1 MRILILGP
9 GYVGSELAKTL
20 KAPGHPVAAT
30 ARTQEKAEALTSIVD
45 QVLPWNEAT
54 PANFLDPYECLIFTA
69 AATSYTPEN
78 YVETYLKNSQKIA
91 QAATTALNLK
101 QIIYTSSTS
110 VYGPGNGETV
120 TEESPLKGPQVLID
134 TEKTLLAIPKK
145 AVCILRLGEIIG
157 PGRTLEDRLKKQG
170 EKPFPGTGDK
180 PVNLSPL
187 EQSISA
193 VQKAIDLKLAGIY
206 NAVSDL
212 HLPRKAVY
220 KAIAKDLNLPEPTWD
235 PSLPTHHSGNR
246 IVSGDKLNNLI
257 V

>member
-1 MRILILGP
+1 MKILILGP

-20 KAPGHPVAAT
+20 KANGHQVDAT
-30 ARTQEKAEALTSIVD
+30 ARTQEKAKALKEIVD
-45 QVLPWNEAT
+45 QVLLWNEAT
-54 PANFLDPYECLIFTA
+54 PTNFLDPYECLIFTA

-78 YVETYLKNSQKIA
+78 YAETYLKNSQKIA

-110 VYGPGNGETV
+110 VYGPGDGETV
-120 TEESPLKGPQVLID
+120 TEVSPLKGPQVLID
-134 TEKTLLAIPKK
+134 TEKTLLAIPDIT
-145 AVCILRLGEIIG
+145 VCVLRLGEIIG
-157 PGRTLEDRLKKQG
+157 PGRALEDKLKNQG
-170 EKPFPGTGDK
+170 TKPFPGTGEN

-187 EQSISA
+187 NEIVET

-220 KAIAKDLNLPEPTWD
+220 KAIAKDHNLPEPTWD

-246 IVSGDKLNNLI
+246 IVSGDKLNNI